1 MTSSATPES
10 SENDRFRRAEPSAR
24 RRRRRIFLAA
34 ELAALALWAASCA
47 TIGSLTS
54 GNRAGGS
61 LIVDGPLRVDGDLT
75 VGGSALVHGPV
86 RASKLSIG
94 GSVIASLPPGE
105 TPGGAPQ
112 VVEGPLRVG
121 GSLNVNGPLT
131 VSGELT
137 VGGSLITERGEM
149 PEAYTDLPPQ

>member
-1 MTSSATPES
+1 MAMGV
-10 SENDRFRRAEPSAR
+10 
-24 RRRRRIFLAA
+24 
-34 ELAALALWAASCA
+34 ASCA
-47 TIGSLTS
+47 TIGSFTS
-54 GNRAGGS
+54 GNGAGGS

-86 RASKLSIG
+86 HASKITIG

-105 TPGGAPQ
+105 TAGGAPQ
-112 VVEGPLRVG
+112 VVEGSLHVG

-131 VSGELT
+131 VTGKLA
-137 VGGSLITERGEM
+137 VGGSLTTERGEM

>member
-1 MTSSATPES
+1 MISSATRES
-10 SENDRFRRAEPSAR
+10 DNPLPLRRAALSAR
-24 RRRRRIFLAA
+24 RAHRALLAA
-34 ELAALALWAASCA
+34 AVAALALCTQSCA
-47 TIGSLTS
+47 TIGSFTA

-75 VGGSALVHGPV
+75 VGGSALVHGSV
-86 RASKLSIG
+86 RASKLSVG
-94 GSVIASLPPGE
+94 GSVIGSLPPGE

-112 VVEGPLRVG
+112 VVEGSMRVG

-131 VSGELT
+131 VSGKLT

>member
-1 MTSSATPES
+1 MAVGV
-10 SENDRFRRAEPSAR
+10 
-24 RRRRRIFLAA
+24 
-34 ELAALALWAASCA
+34 ASCA
-47 TIGSLTS
+47 TIGSFAP

-86 RASKLSIG
+86 RASKISIG
-94 GSVIASLPPGE
+94 GSVVASLPSGE

-112 VVEGPLRVG
+112 VVEGSLNVD

-131 VSGELT
+131 VTGKLG

-149 PEAYTDLPPQ
+149 PEAYTDLPPH